1 MIHKLLAS
9 FAALFLL
16 LSAGMAKDPVK
27 VTDDTIS
34 DAVRVR
40 LASDQLVG
48 TMPFQVAV
56 KDGVVTLS
64 GSVEQKNYK
73 SHAEKVA
80 KKIKGVK
87 TVVNNIEIK
96 PRSSR

>member
-9 FAALFLL
+9 FVALFLL

-27 VTDDTIS
+27 PTDDTIS
-34 DAVRVR
+34 DAVRVK

-48 TMPFQVAV
+48 TMSFQVAV
-56 KDGVVTLS
+56 KDGVVTLA

>member
-1 MIHKLLAS
+1 MTHKFLAPLL
-9 FAALFLL
+9 ALFLL
-16 LSAGMAKDPVK
+16 LSVGMAKDPVK
-27 VTDDTIS
+27 PTDDTIS
-34 DAVRVR
+34 DAVRVK

-48 TMPFQVAV
+48 TMSFQVAV
-56 KDGVVTLS
+56 KDGVVTIS

-87 TVVNNIEIK
+87 QVVNNIEIK
-96 PRSSR
+96 PRSSK

>member
-9 FAALFLL
+9 FVALVLL
-16 LSAGMAKDPVK
+16 LSAGLAKDQAK

-40 LASDQLVG
+40 LASDQVVG
-48 TMPFQVAV
+48 TMSFQVAV

-64 GSVEQKNYK
+64 GSSFARKCP
-73 SHAEKVA
+73 
-80 KKIKGVK
+80 
-87 TVVNNIEIK
+87 T
-96 PRSSR
+96 PWR

>member
-9 FAALFLL
+9 LVALFLL
-16 LSAGMAKDPVK
+16 LSAGMAKDPK
-27 VTDDTIS
+27 PVTDDTIS
-34 DAVRVR
+34 DAIRVK

-48 TMPFQVAV
+48 TMSFQVAV

-87 TVVNNIEIK
+87 QVVNNIEIK

>member
-9 FAALFLL
+9 FVALFLL

-27 VTDDTIS
+27 PTDDTIS

-48 TMPFQVAV
+48 TMSFQVAV

-87 TVVNNIEIK
+87 QVINTIEIK
-96 PRSSR
+96 PRNSR

>member
-1 MIHKLLAS
+1 MIHKLLVS
-9 FAALFLL
+9 FLALFLL

-27 VTDDTIS
+27 ATDDTIN
-34 DAVRVR
+34 DAVRVK

-56 KDGVVTLS
+56 KNGVVTLS

-80 KKIKGVK
+80 KKVKGVK
-87 TVVNNIEIK
+87 QVVNNIEIK
-96 PRSSR
+96 PRNSK

>member
-9 FAALFLL
+9 FVALFLF

-34 DAVRVR
+34 DAVRVK

-48 TMPFQVAV
+48 TMSFQVAV